1 MTIKGAGRKVAALSL
16 ALLLSLPGLGQNT
29 RQQEA
34 KKARLQEEIALIDK
48 QLKDNAA
55 KSSNVMNT
63 LSLLS
68 RKIES
73 RKKLVEESDR
83 EISALNGQINVRQKE
98 IDRLQNRIDT
108 LTLYYEKLISTAYR
122 NRDSKIWY
130 MYILASENL
139 GQAFRRMAY
148 MKNLSSDL
156 NRQGEKIKDARAEL
170 IRETDSLT
178 VLRSKAQ
185 ELRNKRAFEISTLKA
200 EQAQSEKLAGQLK
213 RNRTKYQKELAY
225 KKRQVDA
232 LNKEIE
238 RIIAAAV
245 GGSRSGSSGKD
256 KTVVD
261 TKLNAEFAGNKG
273 RLPWP
278 ASGPVVDKFGQHY
291 HPVFK
296 SVKLPFN
303 NGINIALSP
312 GTPVKAVFNGTVKQ
326 IVVMPGYNKCVLV
339 QHGNYFS
346 FYCKLDSV
354 SVKAG
359 DKISTGDII
368 GTVGTIDN
376 MTQLHFQIWQGTR
389 PQNPELW
396 LKVY

>member
-1 MTIKGAGRKVAALSL
+1 MMKGAGRKVAALSL

-185 ELRNKRAFEISTLKA
+185 ELRNKRAFEIFTLKA

-396 LKVY
+396 LKAY

>member
-1 MTIKGAGRKVAALSL
+1 MMKGAGRKVAALSL

-396 LKVY
+396 LKAY

>member
-1 MTIKGAGRKVAALSL
+1 MMKGAGRKVAALSL

-48 QLKDNAA
+48 QLKDNAT

-139 GQAFRRMAY
+139 GQAFRRIAY

-396 LKVY
+396 LKAY

>member
-1 MTIKGAGRKVAALSL
+1 MMKGAGRKVAALSL

-98 IDRLQNRIDT
+98 INRLQNRIDT

-130 MYILASENL
+130 MYILASENI

>member
-1 MTIKGAGRKVAALSL
+1 MMKGAGRKVAALSL
-16 ALLLSLPGLGQNT
+16 ALLLSLPGLGHNT

-396 LKVY
+396 LKAY

>member
-16 ALLLSLPGLGQNT
+16 ALLLSLPGLGQNI

-48 QLKDNAA
+48 QLKDNAT

-185 ELRNKRAFEISTLKA
+185 ELR
-200 EQAQSEKLAGQLK
+200 
-213 RNRTKYQKELAY
+213 
-225 KKRQVDA
+225 
-232 LNKEIE
+232 
-238 RIIAAAV
+238 
-245 GGSRSGSSGKD
+245 
-256 KTVVD
+256 
-261 TKLNAEFAGNKG
+261 
-273 RLPWP
+273 
-278 ASGPVVDKFGQHY
+278 
-291 HPVFK
+291 
-296 SVKLPFN
+296 
-303 NGINIALSP
+303 LSL
-312 GTPVKAVFNGTVKQ
+312 
-326 IVVMPGYNKCVLV
+326 I
-339 QHGNYFS
+339 H
-346 FYCKLDSV
+346 
-354 SVKAG
+354 
-359 DKISTGDII
+359 I
-368 GTVGTIDN
+368 
-376 MTQLHFQIWQGTR
+376 
-389 PQNPELW
+389 
-396 LKVY
+396 

>member
-1 MTIKGAGRKVAALSL
+1 MMKGAGRKVAALSL

>member
-1 MTIKGAGRKVAALSL
+1 MMKGAGRKVAALSL

-148 MKNLSSDL
+148 MKNL
-156 NRQGEKIKDARAEL
+156 
-170 IRETDSLT
+170 
-178 VLRSKAQ
+178 
-185 ELRNKRAFEISTLKA
+185 
-200 EQAQSEKLAGQLK
+200 
-213 RNRTKYQKELAY
+213 
-225 KKRQVDA
+225 
-232 LNKEIE
+232 
-238 RIIAAAV
+238 
-245 GGSRSGSSGKD
+245 
-256 KTVVD
+256 
-261 TKLNAEFAGNKG
+261 
-273 RLPWP
+273 
-278 ASGPVVDKFGQHY
+278 
-291 HPVFK
+291 
-296 SVKLPFN
+296 
-303 NGINIALSP
+303 
-312 GTPVKAVFNGTVKQ
+312 
-326 IVVMPGYNKCVLV
+326 
-339 QHGNYFS
+339 
-346 FYCKLDSV
+346 
-354 SVKAG
+354 
-359 DKISTGDII
+359 
-368 GTVGTIDN
+368 
-376 MTQLHFQIWQGTR
+376 
-389 PQNPELW
+389 
-396 LKVY
+396 

>member
-16 ALLLSLPGLGQNT
+16 ALLLSLPGLGQNI

-48 QLKDNAA
+48 QLKDNAT

-396 LKVY
+396 LKAY

>member
-396 LKVY
+396 LKAY

>member
-1 MTIKGAGRKVAALSL
+1 MMKGAGRKVAALSL

-48 QLKDNAA
+48 QLKDNAT

-396 LKVY
+396 LKAY

>member
-1 MTIKGAGRKVAALSL
+1 MMKGAGRKVAALSL

-139 GQAFRRMAY
+139 GQAFRRIAY

-396 LKVY
+396 LKAY

>member
-1 MTIKGAGRKVAALSL
+1 MMKGAGRKVAALSL

-139 GQAFRRMAY
+139 GQAFRRIAY

>member
-48 QLKDNAA
+48 QLKDNAT

-396 LKVY
+396 LKAY

>member
-1 MTIKGAGRKVAALSL
+1 MMKGAGRKVAALSL

-312 GTPVKAVFNGTVKQ
+312 GTPIKAVFNGTVKQ

-396 LKVY
+396 LKAY

>member
-1 MTIKGAGRKVAALSL
+1 MMKGAGRKVAALSL

-396 LKVY
+396 LKGY

>member
-1 MTIKGAGRKVAALSL
+1 MMKGAGRKVAALSL

-48 QLKDNAA
+48 QLKDNAT

>member
-1 MTIKGAGRKVAALSL
+1 MMKGAGRKVAALSL

-55 KSSNVMNT
+55 K
-63 LSLLS
+63 S

-396 LKVY
+396 LKAY

>member
-139 GQAFRRMAY
+139 GQAFRRIAY

-396 LKVY
+396 LKAY

>member
-1 MTIKGAGRKVAALSL
+1 MMKGAGRKVAALSL

-130 MYILASENL
+130 MYILASENI

-396 LKVY
+396 LKAY

>member
-1 MTIKGAGRKVAALSL
+1 MMKGAGRKVAALSL

-213 RNRTKYQKELAY
+213 RNRSKYQKELAY

-396 LKVY
+396 LKAY

>member
-1 MTIKGAGRKVAALSL
+1 MMKGAGRKVAALSL

-130 MYILASENL
+130 MYILASANL

-396 LKVY
+396 LKAY

>member
-1 MTIKGAGRKVAALSL
+1 MMKGAGRKVAALSL

-83 EISALNGQINVRQKE
+83 EISALNGQINVRQKK